1 VRCPLCRCP
10 AKRSE
15 CISYAELKSA
25 ADETDGLGPVDE
37 TVVAVHSIRKHS
49 SKTKEIL
56 NALSKIFGSED
67 TKDDKVVIFC
77 SFVSYLSI
85 LAAALSSEGVAFASL
100 TGSMTRVERAR
111 QMKSFSSDPSV
122 RVILCSLKAAG
133 VGITLTTGNH
143 IFLTVRSR
151 NLQPNYL
158 PCLLVRHRTPD
169 GI

>member
-1 VRCPLCRCP
+1 
-10 AKRSE
+10 
-15 CISYAELKSA
+15 
-25 ADETDGLGPVDE
+25 
-37 TVVAVHSIRKHS
+37 
-49 SKTKEIL
+49 
-56 NALSKIFGSED
+56 
-67 TKDDKVVIFC
+67 
-77 SFVSYLSI
+77 
-85 LAAALSSEGVAFASL
+85 
-100 TGSMTRVERAR
+100 VERAR

-158 PCLLVRHRTPD
+158 PCLHVHHRTPD